1 MGCSGLLVFYS
12 GLLVVTKW
20 SPSGM
25 GLNGWDGSPGGV
37 KYRAPYVANKALMKK
52 LGSDVYKELAGS
64 FGSIRVAL

>member
-1 MGCSGLLVFYS
+1 MLFVSVIGYGI
-12 GLLVVTKW
+12 
-20 SPSGM
+20 
-25 GLNGWDGSPGGV
+25 NGSPGGV